1 MSLHISLICDKCEA
15 QSTPR
20 HGTATDARVAEFKN
34 GWFYDVEVGE
44 PADLCPVCSGRDL
57 DYWHTEPF

>member
-20 HGTATDARVAEFKN
+20 HGTATDARVEEFKN
-34 GWFYDVEVGE
+34 GWFFDGDV
-44 PADLCPVCSGRDL
+44 DLCPVCSGRDPG
-57 DYWHTEPF
+57 YWKTEPF